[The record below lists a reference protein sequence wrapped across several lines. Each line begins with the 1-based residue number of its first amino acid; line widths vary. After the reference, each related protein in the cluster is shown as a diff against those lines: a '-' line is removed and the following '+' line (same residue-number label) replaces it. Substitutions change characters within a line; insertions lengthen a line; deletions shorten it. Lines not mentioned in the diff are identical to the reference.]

1 MSKST
6 RTTQEWQAADARHFL
21 HPFTDFKGL
30 AKKGSRII
38 AKADNIYLWDSEGH
52 KILDGMSGLWCV
64 NVGYG
69 QQSLIDA
76 AAKQMAELPFYNAFF
91 QTATMP
97 AIELAE
103 VLSEIS
109 PPGFEHVFFTGSG
122 SEGNDTIV
130 RMVRR
135 YWDLKGS
142 PERQIIIGRVNG
154 YHGSTMAGA
163 SLGGMSGMHAQGG
176 LPIPNISHIE
186 QPHWFE
192 LGQDMSR
199 EAFGLKAAG
208 WLEEKILA
216 LGADKVAAFIGEP
229 VQGAGGVIVPPS
241 TYWPEIQRICDK
253 YGILLV
259 SDEVICGFGR
269 TGNWFGCETF
279 GFKPDLM
286 TFAKGVSSGYIP
298 LGGVLVGARVAKV
311 LIDEGGEF
319 NHGFTYSGHPT
330 ACAVALANL
339 KLLRE
344 QHVVEHVRDDI
355 GPYLAQRFAELN
367 EHPLVGET
375 QSCGMMAALQLVKSK
390 TVQKPT
396 GTAFASDLEVGMICR
411 KYCFANG
418 LIMRAV
424 GDRMI
429 VAPPLVMTRA
439 QIDEMMGL
447 IRRCLDQTLDE
458 LTQRNL
464 L

>member
-1 MSKST
+1 MSNTKRST
-6 RTTQEWQAADARHFL
+6 AEWQAADSRHFL

-30 AKKGSRII
+30 AQKGARII
-38 AKADNIYLWDSEGH
+38 EKADNIYLWDSEGH

-69 QQSLIDA
+69 QQSLVDA
-76 AAKQMAELPFYNAFF
+76 ATAQMKELPFYNAFF
-91 QTATMP
+91 QTSTTP

-103 VLSEIS
+103 VLAEIA
-109 PPGFEHVFFTGSG
+109 PPGFEHVFFTSSG
-122 SEGNDTIV
+122 SEGNDTVV

-135 YWDLKGS
+135 YWDVLGQ
-142 PERQIIIGRVNG
+142 PERQIIIGRNNG

-176 LPIPNISHIE
+176 LPIPNICHIE

-192 LGQDMSR
+192 LGGTQSR
-199 EAFGLKAAG
+199 EEFGITAAR

-216 LGADKVAAFIGEP
+216 VGPERVAAFIGEP
-229 VQGAGGVIVPPS
+229 IQGAGGVIVPPS

-269 TGNWFGCETF
+269 TGNWFGCETV
-279 GFKPDLM
+279 GSKPDLM
-286 TFAKGVSSGYIP
+286 TFAKGVTSGYIP
-298 LGGVLVGARVAKV
+298 LGGVMVGERVARV
-311 LIDEGGEF
+311 LIEQGGEF

-344 QHVVEHVRDDI
+344 QDTVRKVREEL
-355 GPYLAQRFAELN
+355 GPYLAKRFAELN

-375 QSCGMMAALQLVKSK
+375 QTCGMMGAVQLVKDK
-390 TVQKPT
+390 ATRQ
-396 GTAFASDLEVGMICR
+396 AFDSALEVGMMCR
-411 KYCFANG
+411 AHCFANG

-429 VAPPLVMTRA
+429 VAPPLVMTLA
-439 QIDEMMGL
+439 QIDEMMAL
-447 IRRCLDQTLDE
+447 ITLCLDQTLAQ
-458 LTQRNL
+458 LKSQGL

>member
-1 MSKST
+1 
-6 RTTQEWQAADARHFL
+6 
-21 HPFTDFKGL
+21 
-30 AKKGSRII
+30 
-38 AKADNIYLWDSEGH
+38 
-52 KILDGMSGLWCV
+52 
-64 NVGYG
+64 
-69 QQSLIDA
+69 
-76 AAKQMAELPFYNAFF
+76 
-91 QTATMP
+91 
-97 AIELAE
+97 
-103 VLSEIS
+103 
-109 PPGFEHVFFTGSG
+109 
-122 SEGNDTIV
+122 
-130 RMVRR
+130 MVRR
-135 YWDLKGS
+135 YWDLLGS
-142 PERQIIIGRVNG
+142 PERQIIIGRING

-176 LPIPNISHIE
+176 LPIPNITHIE

-199 EAFGLKAAG
+199 EDFGLKAAG

-269 TGNWFGCETF
+269 TGNWFGCETM

-298 LGGVLVGARVAKV
+298 LGGVLVGERVAKV

-375 QSCGMMAALQLVKSK
+375 QSCGMMAALQLVKGK

-429 VAPPLVMTRA
+429 VAPPLVMTRT

-447 IRRCLDQTLDE
+447 IRRCLDQTLVE
-458 LTQRNL
+458 LNERDL